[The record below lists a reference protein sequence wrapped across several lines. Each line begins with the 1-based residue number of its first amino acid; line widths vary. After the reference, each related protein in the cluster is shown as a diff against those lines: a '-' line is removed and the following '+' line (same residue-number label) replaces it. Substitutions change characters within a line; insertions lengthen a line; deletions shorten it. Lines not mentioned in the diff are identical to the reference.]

1 MSLLTWSNMFSVGVK
16 DIDDQHKKL
25 VELANSLNDAMKAG
39 NGKETLG
46 AVLGELI
53 TYTVTHFAFEERLM
67 ETHKYPLSPQHKQE
81 HKDLVKTVG
90 EFSAKFE
97 RGDVTLTTEVM
108 TFLRD
113 WLTRHIMNSDKM
125 FGKDLNSKGV
135 R

>member
-1 MSLLTWSNMFSVGVK
+1 LSLLAWSNMFSVGVK

-25 VELANSLNDAMKAG
+25 VELANALNDAMKAG
-39 NGKETLG
+39 KGKETLG
-46 AVLGELI
+46 NILSELV

-67 ETHKYPLSPQHKQE
+67 EKHKYPMSPQHRQE

-90 EFSAKFE
+90 EFKTKFE
-97 RGDVTLTTEVM
+97 QGDAALTSEVM

-113 WLTRHIMNSDKM
+113 WLTKHIMNSDKM